1 MAPKKFKIQSGHKS
15 SEQEAAPASRSLFSG
30 KSDSFLRLSL
40 PSSSAALTSTPSS
53 SNVSPLVLLSILDH
67 YLRRKESQ
75 SQIIGALLGVRTT
88 DSFGMSQVQVVNSFP
103 LSYSETSDHKV
114 FVDADFFTKMYALH
128 LQTNPKETIIGWY
141 ATGNELNEN
150 SVWIQEMFS
159 GETAPASPLMMLV
172 DPLALAA
179 GFSSFPAQVYISPS
193 VGISGSKKP
202 GSFFVQLPVSYQ
214 STDKSSMDVLV
225 KATESLSMEASLTSD
240 LDNLEESVK
249 SVYDMLTVVCAY
261 VEKILSGETKP
272 NATLGRHLLDTVSL
286 IPQIKPAEFSK
297 VFNSHMQDILMVV
310 YLANLTR
317 TQLAIAERLHKMV

>member
-159 GETAPASPLMMLV
+159 GENS
-172 DPLALAA
+172 
-179 GFSSFPAQVYISPS
+179 SSFSAYDA
-193 VGISGSKKP
+193 GSKKP